1 MSEEKE
7 TTTSSESTSSTEIA
21 ASTEDVTSPEPA
33 VSATPNPF
41 AEQIAVIQKLMPGM
55 AKDLEKIKSYT
66 AEVLHETEE
75 KPINQIGQVIAALTP
90 KKAIKLLVK
99 TLKIEGNGGLPI
111 YNGTRRR
118 TLGGIYFFLAQ
129 RWVDP
134 KYRAVI
140 WPELFPGHAT
150 INWADRI
157 PLIKEAV
164 KEVGQ
169 ANIPRLILIGRPG
182 KVIEKGKVVL
192 TTMQPKPQPKSV
204 PKGLPVLPEEPT
216 TPYILYIGSKQ
227 WRKVKDSLG
236 NKEDELIVEGYP
248 AFNPQLKA
256 ITVFA
261 IKTSTKLIEES
272 RRTKQRTEAAPVVA
286 AAS

>member
-1 MSEEKE
+1 MSEEVQ
-7 TTTSSESTSSTEIA
+7 TI
-21 ASTEDVTSPEPA
+21 ASTEPTNSPEIAVSPEMAASPEPH
-33 VSATPNPF
+33 PF
-41 AEQIAVIQKLMPGM
+41 AAQIEAIHQLSKDM
-55 AKDLEKIKSYT
+55 AKNPAKVKAYIVEILN
-66 AEVLHETEE
+66 ETEE
-75 KPINQIGQVIAALTP
+75 KPISQIEQIIENINP
-90 KKAIKLLVK
+90 KKALKLLIK
-99 TLKIEGNGGLPI
+99 TLKIEGDGGLQT
-111 YNGTRRR
+111 YNGSRRR

-129 RWVDP
+129 RWVEP
-134 KYRAVI
+134 KYRPVI

-164 KEVGQ
+164 KEVGL

-192 TTMQPKPQPKSV
+192 TTMQPKPQPKSL
-204 PKGLPVLPEEPT
+204 PKGLPMLPEEPT

-227 WRKVKDSLG
+227 WRKVKDSLVS
-236 NKEDELIVEGYP
+236 KEDELIVEGYP

-261 IKTSTKLIEES
+261 LKTSTKLLEEA
-272 RRTKQRTEAAPVVA
+272 RRTKQRVEKPAAVTA
-286 AAS
+286 TT

>member
-1 MSEEKE
+1 MSEEVE
-7 TTTSSESTSSTEIA
+7 PTTSSESSSSTEIA
-21 ASTEDVTSPEPA
+21 ASTEDVSSTEPT
-33 VSATPNPF
+33 VSDTPNPF
-41 AEQIAVIQKLMPGM
+41 DEQIATIQKLMPGM
-55 AKDLEKIKSYT
+55 AKELEKITSYT
-66 AEVLHETEE
+66 AEILQETEE
-75 KPINQIGQVIAALTP
+75 KPINQIRQVIATLTA
-90 KKAIKLLVK
+90 KKVIKLLVK
-99 TLKIEGNGGLPI
+99 TLKIEGSGGMPV
-111 YNGTRRR
+111 YNGSRRR
-118 TLGGIYFFLAQ
+118 TLGGIFFFLAQ

-134 KYRAVI
+134 KYRIII
-140 WPELFPGHAT
+140 WPEMFPTHAT

-192 TTMQPKPQPKSV
+192 TTMQPKPQPKSL
-204 PKGLPVLPEEPT
+204 PKGLPMLPEEPT

-227 WRKVKDSLG
+227 WRKVKDSLS
-236 NKEDELIVEGYP
+236 NKNDELIVEGYP

-272 RRTKQRTEAAPVVA
+272 RRAKQRMEVPAVTATT
-286 AAS
+286 

>member
-1 MSEEKE
+1 MSEEIE
-7 TTTSSESTSSTEIA
+7 PTLPSEIA
-21 ASTEDVTSPEPA
+21 TSVEVVTSPE
-33 VSATPNPF
+33 SDLF
-41 AEQIAVIQKLMPGM
+41 AAQIAAIRQISKEL
-55 AKDLEKIKSYT
+55 AKDPQKVKTYT
-66 AEVLHETEE
+66 AEILQETEE
-75 KPINQIGQVIAALTP
+75 KPISQIEQIIATINS
-90 KKAIKLLVK
+90 KKAIKLLIK
-99 TLKIEGNGGLPI
+99 TLNIEGNGGLVT
-111 YNGTRRR
+111 YNGARRR

-129 RWVDP
+129 RWVEP
-134 KYRAVI
+134 KYRPQI
-140 WPELFPGHAT
+140 WPELFPGQAS

-192 TTMQPKPQPKSV
+192 TTMQPKPQPKSL
-204 PKGLPVLPEEPT
+204 PKGLPMLPEEPT

-227 WRKVKDSLG
+227 WRKVKDSLS

-261 IKTSTKLIEES
+261 LKTTTKLMEES
-272 RRTKQRTEAAPVVA
+272 RRTKQKTEAPSVA
-286 AAS
+286 VPT